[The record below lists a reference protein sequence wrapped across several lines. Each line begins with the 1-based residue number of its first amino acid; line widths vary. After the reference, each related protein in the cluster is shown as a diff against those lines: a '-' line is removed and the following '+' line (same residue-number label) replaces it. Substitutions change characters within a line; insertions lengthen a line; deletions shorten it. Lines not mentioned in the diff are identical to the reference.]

1 MTKAQALNKFF
12 SSFSLIAYEEDAVP
26 QSPATPQLP
35 YVTYSLVTD
44 SLGTDVPLTLNLWYR
59 DGNGYSA
66 LPDLV
71 RKVEEISQSIG
82 MGGVTI
88 PCDGGAIWIRRGSPF
103 AQYMRDPEDELIR
116 RAYINITAE
125 FLTAD

>member
-12 SSFSLIAYEEDAVP
+12 SSFLLTAYEEDAVP
-26 QSPATPQLP
+26 QGENAPDFP
-35 YVTYSLVTD
+35 YATYSLITD

-71 RKVEEISQSIG
+71 RKVENISKLIG
-82 MGGVTI
+82 MGGTTI
-88 PCDGGAIWIRRGSPF
+88 PCDGGMIWLRRGSPF
-103 AQYMRDPEDELIR
+103 AQYMSDPEDELIK

>member
-12 SSFSLIAYEEDAVP
+12 SSFSLLAYEEDSVP
-26 QSPATPQLP
+26 QGASAPVFP
-35 YVTYSLVTD
+35 YATYSLVTD

-59 DGNGYSA
+59 DGNMYSS
-66 LPDLV
+66 LPELV
-71 RKVEEISQSIG
+71 HKVEEISRYIG
-82 MGGVTI
+82 RGGTVI
-88 PCDGGAIWIRRGSPF
+88 PCDGGAIWLRRGSPF
-103 AQYMRDPEDELIR
+103 SQIMGDPEDELIR